1 MRFLDVED
9 LLRIIEVEDIA
20 PVRDLGLLDSATAR
34 PRPPP
39 SVSTPTRHCRKGPP
53 LVPDLGEGRP
63 RWRTHYVP
71 ALFPV
76 PAGTGTLPHVRWGLC
91 VAWLA
96 GAGAALAAAATV
108 AHALVSPAPEAGVAE
123 AVVLGA
129 PVLASAVAGLVI
141 ATRAPGNR
149 VGGLLLVSACALA
162 LFAAALHVA
171 RPGAGDRSGR
181 PAHLVGRPVGAQR
194 VADVLRRADRAG
206 VPVPR
211 RAAGLAAVAS
221 GRGAVALAFG
231 GFLALALF
239 DPRPF
244 YPPFD
249 AVPKPLPVADVATV
263 LTVGEFV
270 LLAPLLVAI
279 AAVVARYRRSSG
291 LARAQLRWFA
301 FAAILVPATFVTCM
315 VEYLSTG
322 AVGGAT
328 YLATSVTQVAV
339 VAAVTVAVLRYR
351 LFEIDTLISRTAGYA
366 VLTGLLAA
374 VYVAIALVGGVAVG
388 TGSRWT
394 TAAATLA
401 VALAFRPL
409 RARVQRVVDRRF
421 DRDRFDGLRRAERFL
436 GDVRAGRA
444 EPEQVGRVL
453 AEAVGDD
460 RLELYFWL
468 PDGALF
474 DGPVFA
480 DAGGTEHREL
490 PADGRERTP
499 VRSGAQQLAVVLHAP
514 SDRPALLREVLE
526 TLGLAV
532 EIARL
537 RVEVRRQLARV
548 RDSRARIVAATHAER
563 RRIERNLHDG
573 AQQRL
578 VSVGLTLRH
587 VQHRL
592 RPTGGAERRAA
603 RRRGGR
609 GGRRDRRAA
618 RAGPRAR
625 PRRARPRPGHR
636 ARRPRGPGALP
647 VHVDAAVERL
657 PGDVE
662 AAAYFLASEAV
673 TNVVKHANAT
683 AVSLSAGRE
692 NGCLRI
698 VVADDGVGGAGLRPG
713 SGLAGLAD
721 RVDALGGRLDIDS
734 APGAGTRVTRGAAV
748 RVIIAEDQVLLR
760 EGLAR
765 LFADA
770 GHDVV
775 GTAGDGAGLLAMAA
789 ALRPDLAVVDVR
801 MPPTY
806 TDEGIRA
813 AAALRAEH
821 PSVGVLVLSQH
832 VETGGVVGL
841 ASAGGFGYLL
851 KDRVLDVAEFLATAE
866 RVARGGSALDP
877 QVVATLLAPGGGD
890 ALAALSEREREVLA
904 LVAEGLTNAGIARRS
919 CSPAAPSRRTC
930 ATSSPS
936 STSPTATPATAAC
949 TPCSPTCGPRAL
961 SGGTEHPCVP
971 RPHRSRAHPDVA
983 GRGASYRSRCRQRF
997 PERTARSSMFT
1008 PAQINSPARIAG
1020 IVCLV
1025 GGLVGAVLDVFWLVT
1040 GPAEVSLARN
1050 LGYVVFQVALLVG
1063 LAGLAMLGAVGS
1075 AWWGRVGLGVAI
1087 LSYVV
1092 LIGGELIEPFD
1103 PATAMV
1109 IFDNVALPFG
1119 IGMVLAGVAVL
1130 RADRWSGWR
1139 RFVPLALGA
1148 YMFVVFLPVVIAT
1161 GSDAG
1166 FFAAVTGS
1174 DLLFAAL
1181 GLAVVREA
1189 SVAAGTRDPARV
1201 A

>member
-1 MRFLDVED
+1 M
-9 LLRIIEVEDIA
+9 
-20 PVRDLGLLDSATAR
+20 
-34 PRPPP
+34 
-39 SVSTPTRHCRKGPP
+39 
-53 LVPDLGEGRP
+53 
-63 RWRTHYVP
+63 
-71 ALFPV
+71 
-76 PAGTGTLPHVRWGLC
+76 RWGLG

-96 GAGAALAAAATV
+96 GAGAALTAAATV
-108 AHALVSPAPEAGVAE
+108 AHALVSPAAEAGVAE
-123 AVVLGA
+123 AVMLGA

-162 LFAAALHVA
+162 LFAAALHVGGQGLVTA
-171 RPGAGDRSGR
+171 PDAPATSWAALWVHSGWPTFYAGLIGLAFLFPDGR
-181 PAHLVGRPVGAQR
+181 LASPRWRPVAW
-194 VADVLRRADRAG
+194 
-206 VPVPR
+206 
-211 RAAGLAAVAS
+211 
-221 GRGAVALAFG
+221 AVALAFG

-244 YPPFD
+244 YSPFD

-526 TLGLAV
+526 KLGLAV

-592 RPTGGAERRAA
+592 RPTGGSPDDTAALLDGAVAEVGAA
-603 RRRGGR
+603 IAELRELARGLGPAALDR
-609 GGRRDRRAA
+609 GLATALADLAA
-618 RAGPRAR
+618 RAP
-625 PRRARPRPGHR
+625 
-636 ARRPRGPGALP
+636 LP
-647 VHVDAAVERL
+647 VHVDTAVERL

-698 VVADDGVGGAGLRPG
+698 VVTDDGVGGAGLRPG

-734 APGAGTRVTRGAAV
+734 APGAGTRVT
-748 RVIIAEDQVLLR
+748 AEL
-760 EGLAR
+760 
-765 LFADA
+765 
-770 GHDVV
+770 
-775 GTAGDGAGLLAMAA
+775 
-789 ALRPDLAVVDVR
+789 
-801 MPPTY
+801 
-806 TDEGIRA
+806 
-813 AAALRAEH
+813 
-821 PSVGVLVLSQH
+821 
-832 VETGGVVGL
+832 
-841 ASAGGFGYLL
+841 
-851 KDRVLDVAEFLATAE
+851 
-866 RVARGGSALDP
+866 
-877 QVVATLLAPGGGD
+877 
-890 ALAALSEREREVLA
+890 
-904 LVAEGLTNAGIARRS
+904 
-919 CSPAAPSRRTC
+919 
-930 ATSSPS
+930 
-936 STSPTATPATAAC
+936 
-949 TPCSPTCGPRAL
+949 PCG
-961 SGGTEHPCVP
+961 
-971 RPHRSRAHPDVA
+971 
-983 GRGASYRSRCRQRF
+983 
-997 PERTARSSMFT
+997 
-1008 PAQINSPARIAG
+1008 
-1020 IVCLV
+1020 
-1025 GGLVGAVLDVFWLVT
+1025 
-1040 GPAEVSLARN
+1040 
-1050 LGYVVFQVALLVG
+1050 
-1063 LAGLAMLGAVGS
+1063 
-1075 AWWGRVGLGVAI
+1075 
-1087 LSYVV
+1087 
-1092 LIGGELIEPFD
+1092 
-1103 PATAMV
+1103 
-1109 IFDNVALPFG
+1109 
-1119 IGMVLAGVAVL
+1119 
-1130 RADRWSGWR
+1130 
-1139 RFVPLALGA
+1139 
-1148 YMFVVFLPVVIAT
+1148 
-1161 GSDAG
+1161 
-1166 FFAAVTGS
+1166 
-1174 DLLFAAL
+1174 
-1181 GLAVVREA
+1181 
-1189 SVAAGTRDPARV
+1189 
-1201 A
+1201 

>member
-1 MRFLDVED
+1 M
-9 LLRIIEVEDIA
+9 
-20 PVRDLGLLDSATAR
+20 
-34 PRPPP
+34 
-39 SVSTPTRHCRKGPP
+39 
-53 LVPDLGEGRP
+53 
-63 RWRTHYVP
+63 
-71 ALFPV
+71 
-76 PAGTGTLPHVRWGLC
+76 RWGLV

-96 GAGAALAAAATV
+96 GAGAALTAVATV

-123 AVVLGA
+123 AVMLGA

-162 LFAAALHVA
+162 LFAAALHVGGQGLVTA
-171 RPGAGDRSGR
+171 PDAPATSWAALWVHSGWPTFYAGLIGLAFLFPDGR
-181 PAHLVGRPVGAQR
+181 LASPRWRPVAW
-194 VADVLRRADRAG
+194 
-206 VPVPR
+206 
-211 RAAGLAAVAS
+211 
-221 GRGAVALAFG
+221 AVALAFG
-231 GFLALALF
+231 GFLVLALF

-244 YPPFD
+244 YSPFD

-374 VYVAIALVGGVAVG
+374 VYVSIALVGGVAVG

-436 GDVRAGRA
+436 ADVRAGRA
-444 EPEQVGRVL
+444 EPEHVGRVL

-460 RLELYFWL
+460 HVELYFWL
-468 PDGALF
+468 PDGA

-480 DAGGTEHREL
+480 DAGGIEHREL

-499 VRSGAQQLAVVLHAP
+499 VHSGAQQLAVVLHAP
-514 SDRPALLREVLE
+514 SDRPALLRAVLE

-548 RDSRARIVAATHAER
+548 RESRARIVAATHAER

-592 RPTGGAERRAA
+592 RPTGGSPEDLPRCSTARWPRWAPRSTSCASWPVGSAPPRSTAA
-603 RRRGGR
+603 WPPRSPISR
-609 GGRRDRRAA
+609 
-618 RAGPRAR
+618 PRA
-625 PRRARPRPGHR
+625 P
-636 ARRPRGPGALP
+636 LP
-647 VHVDAAVERL
+647 VHVDTAVERL

-673 TNVVKHANAT
+673 TNVVKHANAS

-721 RVDALGGRLDIDS
+721 RVDALGGRLEIDS
-734 APGAGTRVTRGAAV
+734 APGAGTRVT
-748 RVIIAEDQVLLR
+748 AEL
-760 EGLAR
+760 
-765 LFADA
+765 
-770 GHDVV
+770 
-775 GTAGDGAGLLAMAA
+775 
-789 ALRPDLAVVDVR
+789 
-801 MPPTY
+801 
-806 TDEGIRA
+806 
-813 AAALRAEH
+813 
-821 PSVGVLVLSQH
+821 
-832 VETGGVVGL
+832 
-841 ASAGGFGYLL
+841 
-851 KDRVLDVAEFLATAE
+851 
-866 RVARGGSALDP
+866 
-877 QVVATLLAPGGGD
+877 
-890 ALAALSEREREVLA
+890 
-904 LVAEGLTNAGIARRS
+904 
-919 CSPAAPSRRTC
+919 
-930 ATSSPS
+930 
-936 STSPTATPATAAC
+936 
-949 TPCSPTCGPRAL
+949 PCG
-961 SGGTEHPCVP
+961 
-971 RPHRSRAHPDVA
+971 
-983 GRGASYRSRCRQRF
+983 
-997 PERTARSSMFT
+997 
-1008 PAQINSPARIAG
+1008 
-1020 IVCLV
+1020 
-1025 GGLVGAVLDVFWLVT
+1025 
-1040 GPAEVSLARN
+1040 
-1050 LGYVVFQVALLVG
+1050 
-1063 LAGLAMLGAVGS
+1063 
-1075 AWWGRVGLGVAI
+1075 
-1087 LSYVV
+1087 
-1092 LIGGELIEPFD
+1092 
-1103 PATAMV
+1103 
-1109 IFDNVALPFG
+1109 
-1119 IGMVLAGVAVL
+1119 
-1130 RADRWSGWR
+1130 
-1139 RFVPLALGA
+1139 
-1148 YMFVVFLPVVIAT
+1148 
-1161 GSDAG
+1161 
-1166 FFAAVTGS
+1166 
-1174 DLLFAAL
+1174 
-1181 GLAVVREA
+1181 
-1189 SVAAGTRDPARV
+1189 
-1201 A
+1201 